1 MSFDLH
7 LIVDT
12 SEPQI
17 RCSTEKPCG
26 ENEGSCYDL
35 FHHTDC
41 KIGLQCGERNC
52 YLSNKG
58 VRTKTNC
65 CFKSQCKNRNI
76 YNIKFQLS
84 RIH

>member
-1 MSFDLH
+1 M
-7 LIVDT
+7 
-12 SEPQI
+12 
-17 RCSTEKPCG
+17 RCSTENPCG

-76 YNIKFQLS
+76 YNIK
-84 RIH
+84 